1 MHALRHAAD
10 TRLDEETGDIVL
22 VADHLRHA
30 SLDTARGYA
39 KRNNAK
45 VVKAVGRW

>member
-10 TRLDEETGDIVL
+10 TRLDEETGDIAL
-22 VADHLRHA
+22 VATVP
-30 SLDTARGYA
+30 LDTARGYA